1 MFVDR
6 RHVKRSDVGGWG
18 LGTAVVHTWRTRW
31 RGGECHGV
39 AVVSVRVCLRVRARR
54 EPRVWLAEEVAGER
68 RQEGGSGVL

>member
-39 AVVSVRVCLRVRARR
+39 AVVFVIVCLRVRATGAAS
-54 EPRVWLAEEVAGER
+54 VVGTGDGW
-68 RQEGGSGVL
+68 